1 MFSNV
6 ELTNDYEELVRPVT
20 TEADIW
26 AGLAPGG
33 KYASSTMSL
42 WLGAAFR
49 PIKIDGAIVAYQGI
63 DEDTIVFPPVTDGI
77 QTNPNL
83 TPLSDALIKA
93 AKHLKKVKKM
103 IFPLVEEQ
111 GFFFGW
117 GPSRMHWV
125 TLHYDTTTKTATL
138 IDSRPA
144 LNSWIYLT
152 EPMKQLLNEGLQRLN
167 LSVETFNHLYLGTQH
182 DDIFCGA
189 WTATT
194 IEALANGMSIGYH
207 TTTISSADKEG
218 IIEHNR
224 RLIIDGKSTGIYQ
237 RESTRAARNMV
248 KSNSCDSIST
258 ATTSASSLSS
268 LDSNG
273 PEELGWVKEDDST
286 SPMITRKA
294 HAAQIKAF
302 NDGVIDGVRAAR
314 AKFRSSLREPDVLL
328 GMLIDREG
336 IDFNNLKLTRQSCGN
351 QSAEDLLAAV
361 ESVYKGMSVAEIT
374 QSSLANGGYTLHDPA
389 RFGGPLKMMGF
400 DENAINAM
408 GLTAVLKYDAAIS
421 AQFNIAL
428 EQGSLSQ
435 YQAMLSD
442 GPRVSLSPDD
452 LDSPLFDDFNQAR
465 ILDTCRLKADFQKSI
480 YAAFAE
486 EINSDLI
493 NSDLILAQKTDHP
506 KHALNLSKTALS
518 AVILGRPA
526 PFTFGSDS
534 PKASHEAVLRLVA
547 SSNAPSS
554 SPQSEA
560 RRMMNY
566 CLTNPSSELCFMRG
580 NSDGRVLTHLNLFNM
595 RNDGLSD
602 EEILRAI
609 MEEYSKGECLAVGV
623 CSANQINGV
632 QALIDPRK
640 FTQLQLGNTR
650 SEPNVRRASRAGDLP
665 QAPTPIQNNPL
676 NYSFLIATLAHPVT
690 KNLSVIILMA
700 SLLLL
705 GLVTAGLSSIPV
717 MAGTVLAA
725 VGMFSGAAM
734 SMGNRWALQ
743 QSSDKSTM
751 TARYSKPAE
760 GARLLPPSAS
770 SC

>member
-1 MFSNV
+1 MFSKPILPLNPDDGFD
-6 ELTNDYEELVRPVT
+6 ELDLSGITNEDN
-20 TEADIW
+20 IW
-26 AGLAPGG
+26 AAQAPGG
-33 KYASSTMSL
+33 KYASSTMSS
-42 WLGAAFR
+42 WLGAAFQ
-49 PIKIDGAIVAYQGI
+49 PIKIGNAIVAYQGKVQ
-63 DEDTIVFPPVTDGI
+63 DTIVFPPVTDGKP
-77 QTNPNL
+77 THHTL
-83 TPLSDALIKA
+83 TLLSDALTKA
-93 AKHLKKVKKM
+93 EPSLSKVKKM
-103 IFPLVEEQ
+103 IFPLAEEQ

-117 GPSRMHWV
+117 GPRRMHWV
-125 TLHYDTTTKTATL
+125 TLHYDTTTQTATL
-138 IDSRPA
+138 IDSRPT
-144 LNSWIYLT
+144 LNSWSYLT
-152 EPMKQLLNEGLQRLN
+152 EPMKQLLNEGLERLH
-167 LSVETFNHLYLGTQH
+167 LRKVETFNHLYLGTQH

-194 IEALANGMSIGYH
+194 IEALANGMSIGDH

-273 PEELGWVKEDDST
+273 PEDLDWVMENNST
-286 SPMITRKA
+286 SPMITAKA

-302 NDGVIDGVRAAR
+302 NDGVNDGVRAAR
-314 AKFRSSLREPDVLL
+314 AKFRSSLHAQDELL
-328 GMLIDREG
+328 SMLIHREG
-336 IDFNNLKLTRQSCGN
+336 IRHNNLKLTRQSCGN

-560 RRMMNY
+560 MRMMNY
-566 CLTNPSSELCFMRG
+566 CLTYPSSELCFMRG
-580 NSDGRVLTHLNLFNM
+580 NSDGRVLTHFNLFNM
-595 RNDGLSD
+595 RNDGKPDDAILS
-602 EEILRAI
+602 EI
-609 MEEYSKGECLAVGV
+609 MKEYSKGECLAVGV
-623 CSANQINGV
+623 CSANQINRV

-640 FTQLQLGNTR
+640 LTQLRLGNTR
-650 SEPNVRRASRAGDLP
+650 SESNVRQASRAGDLP

-751 TARYSKPAE
+751 TA
-760 GARLLPPSAS
+760 L
-770 SC
+770 